1 MFFNAIDDDMRK
13 LYMTDKDKHDILL
26 WIIYNTNYQEE
37 YNGLGKYQC
46 YISLRT
52 LSENTKVDYAKTQRI
67 FKKLEQDGYIT
78 YTFKSKSKHKPSII
92 HCHFIESKVALS
104 NSKYLVASNDN
115 ENSLEPHRELS
126 TDNSTNISNDNIKS
140 DTEPSTMS
148 TNEMLLNNSKKFD
161 KKLDE
166 TQRELLNGLD
176 TDRLMKAIADA
187 ESTGKYKTYN
197 FAYLLGA
204 YNKLKEAPEDKSSK
218 VNTKYHG
225 TFNEH
230 FRKYDDLEAKLL
242 KMQNKM
248 SFASNL

>member
-1 MFFNAIDDDMRK
+1 MF
-13 LYMTDKDKHDILL
+13 
-26 WIIYNTNYQEE
+26 IYLIGYHNVNYNYSFPTWKQIQEDT
-37 YNGLGKYQC
+37 GISIKTLGK
-46 YISLRT
+46 IFNSL
-52 LSENTKVDYAKTQRI
+52 EDK
-67 FKKLEQDGYIT
+67 GYIKRDKRKNEEGWNNI
-78 YTFKSKSKHKPSII
+78 YYID
-92 HCHFIESKVALS
+92 
-104 NSKYLVASNDN
+104 NKYLVASNDN

-166 TQRELLNGLD
+166 TQRELLNRLD

-187 ESTGKYKTYN
+187 ETTGKYKTYN

-204 YNKLKEAPEDKSSK
+204 YNKLKEAPEDKAPK
-218 VNTKYHG
+218 VVTKYHN

-230 FRKYDDLEAKLL
+230 FKEYEIGRAHV
-242 KMQNKM
+242 
-248 SFASNL
+248 